1 MVLQRLIEEGLLL
14 VQGDPHHD
22 LRFGFRCR
30 LLSSFDEIDGARNPR
45 SGQIKRV
52 KLEILAVEKVL
63 PLWESCFP
71 EDRSPHRA
79 LDLAKT
85 SPAPA
90 VRRPVR
96 SSPDWHAIS
105 YWDAC
110 RRGNYDEAIRA
121 IQRALADGIIGEQ
134 EAAELDKYFVARR
147 ECGKLWSYCNDNLME
162 DHQDKINTIMVGVA
176 ASKVLVETLE
186 ETHPGCAA
194 ANDATTDD
202 DIDPEERD
210 ASHYASLAYARGGI
224 LESGSDDQKRLEY
237 WTWWLT
243 SAVSDATTDWS

>member
-1 MVLQRLIEEGLLL
+1 MALQKLIEEGLAL

-90 VRRPVR
+90 VRPPVR

-105 YWDAC
+105 YWDAD
-110 RRGNYDEAIRA
+110 RRGNRDEAIRA
-121 IQRALADGIIGEQ
+121 VWSALADGTIGEQ
-134 EAAELDKYFVARR
+134 EAAELDKYFVALR
-147 ECGKLWSYCNDNLME
+147 ELRKLWFHCTDYLME

-176 ASKVLVETLE
+176 ASNT
-186 ETHPGCAA
+186 
-194 ANDATTDD
+194 
-202 DIDPEERD
+202 
-210 ASHYASLAYARGGI
+210 ASIA
-224 LESGSDDQKRLEY
+224 D
-237 WTWWLT
+237 
-243 SAVSDATTDWS
+243 